1 MKKCVALGLT
11 VLMLLSLPLCIAA
24 CSKKEKL
31 PADFVK
37 GDEVVVDNETPFVYD
52 ETSVRYYTTTE
63 DGKEYKFDVEDY
75 VYRLGEDSVRTHAQM
90 TSIFGNKILRHFTE
104 GDKDIYYSVYSL
116 PDNKLFYLF
125 FHIKDGV
132 YYVDMD
138 YHAYM
143 FQIYDARDDGFEGLL
158 YEQDFPA
165 VILGDRLPAECY
177 LENHTPQEI
186 ERRNNLEWEF
196 YGEHCDR
203 AGLTTDPFISDYYC
217 ELYEQGR
224 HKELDGAIRC
234 IQSVSF
240 DTITK
245 GETEADDVVYHGTY
259 VYDIYVHT
267 DGTGVL
273 HFYHFNADSYPR
285 YTAWQT
291 EVITLSPAETATLKS
306 LLDEWDFVN
315 IPTWNPEERSG
326 FDGETTTV
334 YVEGLGHSNLT
345 SMWSASERDAVYHIR
360 EAIEE
365 IVRDRVTVKRG
376 RIYNEKELED
386 IFPKPTA
393 PTS

>member
-1 MKKCVALGLT
+1 MV
-11 VLMLLSLPLCIAA
+11 I
-24 CSKKEKL
+24 
-31 PADFVK
+31 
-37 GDEVVVDNETPFVYD
+37 DNETPFVYD
-52 ETSVRYYTTTE
+52 EASVRYYTIVEEGIECEYTIDDVVYWMGE
-63 DGKEYKFDVEDY
+63 EKEY
-75 VYRLGEDSVRTHAQM
+75 THAQM
-90 TSIFGNKILRHFTE
+90 ASLFGNKILRHFTK
-104 GDKDIYYSVYSL
+104 GDKDVYYSVYSL
-116 PDNKLFYLF
+116 PDNYLFYLF
-125 FHIKDGV
+125 LRLDDGV
-132 YYVDMD
+132 YYVDRD
-138 YHAYM
+138 YYIE
-143 FQIYDARDDGFEGLL
+143 QDYLVRIIQTYDARNDGLEDLW

-165 VILGDRLPAECY
+165 AILGDKLPSSCY
-177 LENHTPQEI
+177 LDYYSPEEI

-240 DTITK
+240 DTVTK

-273 HFYHFNADSYPR
+273 YFYHFNADSYPR

-291 EVITLSPAETATLKS
+291 EVITLSPTETATLQA

-315 IPTWNPEERSG
+315 IPTWNPAELSG

-334 YVEGLGHSNLT
+334 YVAGLGHSNLT

-365 IVRDRVTVKRG
+365 IVRSHVTVNRG

-386 IFPKPTA
+386 IFPKPA
-393 PTS
+393 VSES